1 MNPGD
6 GAFRVITGDFVTTVD
21 GTGIVH
27 IAPTFGADDYRAGRE
42 HGIPP
47 LMVMMSDGF
56 MGPLVDR
63 RGRMVPMEDLDQAFV
78 ATHVNTDTYGPFAGR
93 YVKNEYDDTI
103 PAGTETLALIM
114 DDPDAP
120 GGTWVHWLV
129 WNIPGRVR
137 RLEEGD
143 PPRWRWRAA
152 TAGERP
158 DTVGPAAVRDPPL
171 HLPAVRPRHVP
182 RAARDER
189 SRGAREGDAGP
200 RSRRD
205 RDDGHLRGVSLWASW

>member
-1 MNPGD
+1 VDAAVKHRTGRGSGYQICPCAHSEPVYLGTHHRDPGRGAAPVIFPADKKLEYTVTGTYKGSELKGIEYEQLIDWVKPDD

-78 ATHVNTDTYGPFAGR
+78 ATRVNTATYGPSR
-93 YVKNEYDDTI
+93 
-103 PAGTETLALIM
+103 
-114 DDPDAP
+114 DA
-120 GGTWVHWLV
+120 TSRT
-129 WNIPGRVR
+129 NMTTRFR
-137 RLEEGD
+137 R
-143 PPRWRWRAA
+143 
-152 TAGERP
+152 
-158 DTVGPAAVRDPPL
+158 
-171 HLPAVRPRHVP
+171 
-182 RAARDER
+182 
-189 SRGAREGDAGP
+189 GP
-200 RSRRD
+200 RPSM
-205 RDDGHLRGVSLWASW
+205 LTSQ